1 MMQAS
6 LVAVTPTPMPP
17 QDAPAPTNQKTDDDS
32 HFTDFLSTAINAAKT
47 ARKEK
52 NELGHEAP
60 PASDPNQQG
69 LSLAAALAALSPQ
82 NVPAI
87 ATDQPAPEQ
96 DMATTLTLG
105 DLKQLLTILTIN
117 GKNTTELNPGDL
129 KHIQAM
135 LAASGH
141 NATGLTIDTLKQFQ
155 AMLAANGKNATE
167 LTTDD
172 LKQFQAMLA
181 ANSKNATELTT
192 DDLKQFQAMLAAN
205 SKNAIGLT
213 TDDLK
218 QFQAMPTV
226 SGQNVTGL
234 KPEAGKNQT
243 TPTLNKTEALVNQQL
258 QAILSGKS
266 QDTLNIDTSHQSAP
280 INSLNSLSSPYL
292 KSADSAPNASLS
304 PIHMAMSE
312 DTIAGVKETDTGK
325 VVRQNVTEQ
334 FLHAKFDGLIDK
346 NNTKN
351 QQQDNGRQESSQ
363 NQQNTATATL
373 TSSLNTNEQTGQ
385 FNLAAIGAP
394 TAATTANAPVTHPA
408 ALSSSVPVPAEEL
421 ISHLVD
427 RFSTNP
433 RLQTSKISLNLNPAE
448 LGALKI
454 EIQVKGDSI
463 KAHIV
468 AGSQQIQDTIE
479 KNMPKLRSILE
490 QQGFTIED
498 FQVTLE
504 STNPDGNNFF
514 QQQFASRQDSRPHTP
529 LAGSEDS
536 FNLSLNSAEAL
547 LNAPKDSG
555 VNLSI

>member
-1 MMQAS
+1 MEAS
-6 LVAVTPTPMPP
+6 LLAVTPTPKPP
-17 QDAPAPTNQKTDDDS
+17 QDTSVPTTQTTDDAS
-32 HFTDFLSTAINAAKT
+32 PFTDFLSTAIT
-47 ARKEK
+47 ATKAPQKEK
-52 NELGHEAP
+52 KELDPEAAS
-60 PASDPNQQG
+60 ASDPSQQEM
-69 LSLAAALAALSPQ
+69 SMAAALAALSFQDIP
-82 NVPAI
+82 VLT
-87 ATDQPAPEQ
+87 TDQPALEQ

-105 DLKQLLTILTIN
+105 NLKQLQTILTVN
-117 GKNTTELNPGDL
+117 GQNATGLKPGDL
-129 KHIQAM
+129 KH
-135 LAASGH
+135 L
-141 NATGLTIDTLKQFQ
+141 Q
-155 AMLAANGKNATE
+155 AMLAANGQNATG

-181 ANSKNATELTT
+181 ANGQNATGLTT

-205 SKNAIGLT
+205 GQNATGLT

-218 QFQAMPTV
+218 QFQAMLAAN
-226 SGQNVTGL
+226 GQNVTGL
-234 KPEAGKNQT
+234 KPEATKNQT
-243 TPTLNKTEALVNQQL
+243 TSTLNKTETLVNQQL
-258 QAILSGKS
+258 QAILNGKS
-266 QDTLNIDTSHQSAP
+266 KDTLSIDTSHQSASTE
-280 INSLNSLSSPYL
+280 SLNTLSSPYL
-292 KSADSAPNASLS
+292 KSVDNTSNGSL
-304 PIHMAMSE
+304 PPVHMAMLE
-312 DTIAGVKETDTGK
+312 GTGAGVKETDTGK
-325 VVRQNVTEQ
+325 AVRQTVTEQ
-334 FLHAKFDGLIDK
+334 FLHTKFDGLVDK

-351 QQQDNGRQESSQ
+351 QQQDNGRQENSQ
-363 NQQNTATATL
+363 NQQNAATATL

-385 FNLAAIGAP
+385 FNLAALGVP
-394 TAATTANAPVTHPA
+394 VSAATTVNTPVTHPA

-479 KNMPKLRSILE
+479 KNMPRLRSILE

-504 STNPDGNNFF
+504 STNPDANNFF
-514 QQQFASRQDSRPHTP
+514 QQQFSSRQDSGPHTTP
-529 LAGSEDS
+529 AGSEDS
-536 FNLSLNSAEAL
+536 FDLSLNSAEAM